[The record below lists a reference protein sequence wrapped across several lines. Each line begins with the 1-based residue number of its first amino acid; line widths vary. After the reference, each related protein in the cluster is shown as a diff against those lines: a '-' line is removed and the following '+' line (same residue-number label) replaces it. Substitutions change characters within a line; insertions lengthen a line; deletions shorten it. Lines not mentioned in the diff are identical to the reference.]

1 MSLII
6 NKKLFHNTE
15 NTMYHSITLPL
26 HVNSNIKCLNNN
38 KNLSINSNPHCSA
51 AISPDLRTEK
61 TVTKYQGLHQTP
73 AKTLESLSYAML
85 QYIRDMEQVQK
96 MP

>member
-38 KNLSINSNPHCSA
+38 KNLSINSNPHCPA
-51 AISPDLRTEK
+51 AISKVPT
-61 TVTKYQGLHQTP
+61 
-73 AKTLESLSYAML
+73 
-85 QYIRDMEQVQK
+85 
-96 MP
+96 

>member
-15 NTMYHSITLPL
+15 NTMYHSVTLPL

-38 KNLSINSNPHCSA
+38 NKNLSINSNPHRSA
-51 AISPDLRTEK
+51 AISKVPT
-61 TVTKYQGLHQTP
+61 
-73 AKTLESLSYAML
+73 
-85 QYIRDMEQVQK
+85 
-96 MP
+96 